1 MSVSPNRSVVDRHP
15 RHDIGRTLLG
25 DVLEI
30 GPGSAPFSTAPEARV
45 TYADRS
51 VQGGRDT
58 TWPELKGQPRGPEA
72 DLDLDLDI
80 DGLRAIGDEAFDVVI
95 ASHLIEHLANPI
107 QALAEFA
114 RVLRPGG
121 RLVLVVPD
129 RTRTF
134 DSVREPTPLAHVLDD
149 FDRHVTEVD
158 TEHITEFCHAI
169 FEQPPIHPDEVRDWY
184 DPSRLDDARVD
195 LHRRR
200 SIHVHCWSPEEFA
213 LVIAEVLARGFMAW
227 ELIDVYFFDDGPEPD
242 IEFGLVLERPRAP
255 SAPSDLSLAFIRD
268 WATLVLEREDRDP
281 RRVIALHA
289 ALLANIE
296 SATELVPNAL
306 ALSEALGDN
315 LGSARAGATACG
327 ERLAGTEAQA
337 ARLSERLSASE
348 QQMTQVLES
357 RSYRASRILSS
368 TLRPFRRHG

>member
-1 MSVSPNRSVVDRHP
+1 MGVSPNRSVVDRNP

-30 GPGSAPFSTAPEARV
+30 GPGNAPFSTAPEARV

-51 VQGGRDT
+51 VEGGRDA

-72 DLDLDLDI
+72 DLDLDLDVN
-80 DGLRAIGDEAFDVVI
+80 GLRAIGDEAFDVVI

-107 QALAEFA
+107 QALGEFA

-134 DSVREPTPLAHVLDD
+134 DAVREPTPLAHVLDD
-149 FDRHVTEVD
+149 FDRLVTEVD

-184 DPSRLDDARVD
+184 DPSRLDDTLVD

-200 SIHVHCWSPEEFA
+200 SIHVHCWTPEEFA
-213 LVIAEVLARGFMAW
+213 IVIAEVLARGFMAW
-227 ELIDVYFFDDGPEPD
+227 DLIDLYFFDDGPEPD

-255 SAPSDLSLAFIRD
+255 SAPSELSLAFIRD
-268 WATLVLEREDRDP
+268 WVKLVLAREDRDP

-289 ALLANIE
+289 ALLANNE
-296 SATELVPNAL
+296 SVRDLTPKAL
-306 ALSEALGDN
+306 ALTEALEDH
-315 LGSARAGATACG
+315 LERARATATACG
-327 ERLAGTEAQA
+327 ERLAGTEADA
-337 ARLSERLSASE
+337 ARLSERLSLS
-348 QQMTQVLES
+348 QQEMALVLGS
-357 RSYRASRILSS
+357 RSYRASRIASS
-368 TLRPFRRHG
+368 ALRLLRRHG